1 MTRKVILVCLL
12 MLIAAV
18 PSIGQQSS
26 TTAAKPRFG
35 TWGADLTAM
44 DRSVKPGDSFWHFV
58 NGSWDR
64 RTEIPA
70 DRTNAGVSVLLIE
83 EAERQVRAI
92 VEDLARNPDQGG
104 RAGRQAGDLYASWMD
119 PAAIEANGTA
129 PLKPYLSTIDAVR
142 NRADLLKL
150 FATPGYAAA
159 VEVGIIPDPADPTR
173 YVAVAGQGSLG
184 LPSRD
189 FYLLTG
195 DRYDAIRTA
204 YRTYIVTLHKLAGI
218 GDADAKMQRMID
230 LETALA

>member
-1 MTRKVILVCLL
+1 VEKIQSVKDRLDMTRKVILVCLL
-12 MLIAAV
+12 TLFAAV

-70 DRTNAGVSVLLIE
+70 DRTNAGASVLLVE

-92 VEDLARNPDQGG
+92 VEDLARDPSRGG
-104 RAGRQAGDLYASWMD
+104 PAGRQVGDFYASWMD
-119 PAAIEANGTA
+119 VAGVEANGTGL
-129 PLKPYLSTIDAVR
+129 LKPYLSKIDAVR
-142 NRADLLKL
+142 NRSDLLKL
-150 FATPGYAAA
+150 FATPGFATP
-159 VEVGIIPDPADPTR
+159 VEIGIIPDPADPTR
-173 YVAVAGQGSLG
+173 YVAAAGEGSLG

-195 DRYDAIRTA
+195 ERYDAIRAA
-204 YRTYIVTLHKLAGI
+204 YRT
-218 GDADAKMQRMID
+218 
-230 LETALA
+230 